1 MMRVTPPSV
10 QWKCFAG
17 GFVLLAVLF
26 TASCSHRETQVTQ
39 ATREKILLVGNRSE
53 PSDLDP
59 HTISGVPE
67 KNIVGTLFEGLT
79 RTDPATLE
87 PRPGVAERWDVS
99 ADALTYTFHLRA
111 DAKWSDGKTVTAQD
125 FLVSFKRVLSPALAA
140 DSADEM
146 YPVVNAEAYHKGT
159 LKDFNQVGFRAIDE
173 RTFEMRLRHPAG
185 FLLKSMATR
194 IWYPV
199 PVHAIEKFA
208 PLTQRGSAWTRPGNL
223 VGNGPFV
230 LHTWEPNRFVEVR
243 RSPTYWNR
251 ATVLLNGVRFIPLEG
266 ESAEEA
272 AFRAGQLHI
281 TGSVPTTKLD
291 VYRKNAPELLRI
303 HPYSGVYY
311 YSFNVTKPPF
321 NDVRLRRALAMAVD
335 RESIV
340 KNITRAGETPAYH
353 FTIEGI
359 DGYVSHARTRLDFD
373 AARKLLAEA
382 GYPRGQGLPPIR
394 LLFNTAENHRA
405 IAEAVQQTWK
415 RELGIELKLE
425 NQEWRVY
432 LESMKQKDY
441 DISRA
446 GLIMEPYDPSQF
458 LKVFASPTG
467 FNRTGWS
474 DPDFSRL
481 YEEVMNTAN
490 REQREVLMQRME
502 QILTDAMP
510 ILPIYYYTNQYLIDP
525 SVHGMVENL
534 LANVPYE
541 QMWVGSK

>member
-1 MMRVTPPSV
+1 M
-10 QWKCFAG
+10 
-17 GFVLLAVLF
+17 
-26 TASCSHRETQVTQ
+26 
-39 ATREKILLVGNRSE
+39 
-53 PSDLDP
+53 DP

-199 PVHAIEKFA
+199 PVHAMEKIA

-230 LHTWEPNRFVEVR
+230 LHAWEPNRFVEVR

-340 KNITRAGETPAYH
+340 KNIARAGETPAYH

-373 AARKLLAEA
+373 AARKLLADA
-382 GYPRGQGLPPIR
+382 GYPRGQGLPRVDILSTHSATPR
-394 LLFNTAENHRA
+394 L
-405 IAEAVQQTWK
+405 IAEAIQEMWR
-415 RELGIELKLE
+415 RELGLDVQLVNQELKATLAA
-425 NQEWRVY
+425 R
-432 LESMKQKDY
+432 
-441 DISRA
+441 RA
-446 GLIMEPYDPSQF
+446 GDFQILRSNWIGDYLDPATF
-458 LKVFASPTG
+458 LEIFTSDSGNNYT
-467 FNRTGWS
+467 RWS
-474 DPDFSRL
+474 DPAYDSALFAAAR
-481 YEEVMNTAN
+481 TADPAA
-490 REQREVLMQRME
+490 RYALFQKAETLLLE
-502 QILTDAMP
+502 AAP
-510 ILPIYYYTNQYLIDP
+510 IIPIYYYTHVFLIQP
-525 SVHGMVENL
+525 SVKGWHPTL
-534 LANVPYE
+534 LDHHPYKYVWLE
-541 QMWVGSK
+541 P